1 MSKFKYIQT
10 EHHQLSRIFEYEFD
24 VEDQDEWENLLEQ
37 AETNG
42 EDIADLPT
50 EAPSDPQQWMAL
62 IQKVPIEE
70 LTEVEEDCWTM
81 RKGGY
86 DITEELY
93 DEDGNEV

>member
-1 MSKFKYIQT
+1 
-10 EHHQLSRIFEYEFD
+10 
-24 VEDQDEWENLLEQ
+24 
-37 AETNG
+37 
-42 EDIADLPT
+42 
-50 EAPSDPQQWMAL
+50 MAL